1 MPDDSATRF
10 LDAVC
15 SLDAERVTGQLCE
28 DARLSISR
36 DVFACGKP
44 SISKALKRSICS
56 LNAVRYN
63 PAALWIRDN
72 VSIIDADVTCERL
85 DGGQT
90 VFPLTVIL
98 IFRNQLI
105 SDIRVFTYEPAV
117 IRSFL
122 AN

>member
-1 MPDDSATRF
+1 MPDAAATRF

-15 SLDAERVTGQLCE
+15 SLDAEQVTGHLCE

-44 SISKALKRSICS
+44 TISKALKRSICS
-56 LNAVRYN
+56 LNAVRYQ
-63 PAALWIRDN
+63 PAASWIRDN

-85 DGGQT
+85 DGSHT
-90 VFPLTVIL
+90 VFPLTLIL
-98 IFRNQLI
+98 VFRNQLI
-105 SDIRVFTYEPAV
+105 SDIRVFTYQPAM